1 MSPCGQ
7 PGEGLNG
14 GRVVFADQHG
24 ALLLVI
30 SDGGA
35 FGEELGSGEHREA
48 GTWAARVQGQPSIQ
62 RRSLAWQPPRPRFLG
77 GGVDE
82 RR

>member
-14 GRVVFADQHG
+14 GRVVVADEG
-24 ALLLVI
+24 NSA
-30 SDGGA
+30 
-35 FGEELGSGEHREA
+35 
-48 GTWAARVQGQPSIQ
+48 WAATVKGQASIQ

-77 GGVDE
+77 GGFDE
-82 RR
+82 RQ